1 MASLPQAPTP
11 PPHTHTHTNAHSVWG
26 VGQSTADR
34 WYEAGLRTL
43 DDIRRQTGLGELQ
56 AVGLMYYD
64 DFQVGPST
72 IDPLTL

>member
-1 MASLPQAPTP
+1 M
-11 PPHTHTHTNAHSVWG
+11 WG